1 MVSLSVIYYLD
12 EKKKIDFVAT
22 HTVEIALERRGE
34 KYFAKAEKF
43 LQFLEGLEFLKSL
56 NNTQHL
62 KFSVTL

>member
-43 LQFLEGLEFLKSL
+43 MAIPRGSGVHE
-56 NNTQHL
+56 
-62 KFSVTL
+62 VP